1 MDRFVKS
8 SEVGELEDLQT
19 TNKESI
25 VAATNELE
33 NEVAA
38 IQTDNVTVSIYKIS
52 NYATP

>member
-19 TNKESI
+19 TNKNSLVE
-25 VAATNELE
+25 ATNELE
-33 NEVAA
+33 NEVSA